1 MPISIDSEDVVWIG
15 GDLYCKTPE
24 ALAIAL
30 EQCRDIGYEI
40 QDSRIEG
47 HSIREGRVTPEEME
61 KNGWSLWYASID
73 VRRGKCGSCD
83 SYITTH
89 GIHAHGN
96 KCEVCGAV
104 THRHIINGST
114 VRFRFVD
121 DEAFGSDIKMKVFRF
136 DPRGWLYL
144 APHPLEGGLF
154 TASGDRG
161 WDYLQRNADKWE
173 LVRKWKRELIK
184 LRYQKGLYIDDSA
197 INMFEV
203 WGHEY
208 NATIV
213 KVWDGQEYRE
223 WDKLPIP
230 ESFSIFETWHW
241 APLEPSPT
249 LHKRVLLAV
258 HNTDDK
264 GFHYQ
269 DGRPWFRRETF
280 AEMGKFV
287 RHFTTLDADAWD
299 EQSQRFRLDGP
310 GGIDDVAW
318 FCHPEAQVEN
328 RPNIGNFLVGLGKAI
343 EGQPLTAG
351 DQAAMQEAIDVD
363 PDTWEFAE
371 NLTRGLVERLGPDK

>member
-1 MPISIDSEDVVWIG
+1 MPIEVNSEDAIWIS

-30 EQCRDIGYEI
+30 EQCRTIGYEI
-40 QDSRIEG
+40 QDNRLDG
-47 HSIREGRVTPEEME
+47 HSTREGRVTPKQME

-73 VRRGKCGSCD
+73 VRRGKCGSCG
-83 SYITTH
+83 SYITTR
-89 GIHAHGN
+89 GILAHGN
-96 KCEVCGAV
+96 KCEVCDAV

-121 DEAFGSDIKMKVFRF
+121 DEAFGPDIKMKVFRY

-144 APHPLEGGLF
+144 EPWPLDGGFF
-154 TASGDRG
+154 TASGERG
-161 WDYLQRNADKWE
+161 LEYLRQHADKWE

-184 LRYQKGLYIDDSA
+184 LRYQNGLYIGDSV
-197 INMFEV
+197 INMSEI

-230 ESFSIFETWHW
+230 ESFSIYETWQW
-241 APLEPSPT
+241 TPLEPSPT
-249 LHKRVLLAV
+249 LHKRVLGAV

-264 GFHYQ
+264 GWHYQ

-318 FCHPEAQVEN
+318 FCHPEAEVEN
-328 RPNIGNFLVGLGKAI
+328 RPNIGNFLVGLSKAASG
-343 EGQPLTAG
+343 EQLTAEE
-351 DQAAMQEAIDVD
+351 AVAMSDAWNED
-363 PDTWEFAE
+363 PDTVDFAKAIVTGE
-371 NLTRGLVERLGPDK
+371 MPQRKKQ